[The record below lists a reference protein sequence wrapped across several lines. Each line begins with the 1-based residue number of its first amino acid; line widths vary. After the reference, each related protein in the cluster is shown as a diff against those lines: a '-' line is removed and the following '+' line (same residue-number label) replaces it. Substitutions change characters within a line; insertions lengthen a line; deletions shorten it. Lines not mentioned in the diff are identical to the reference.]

1 MRAESMVAK
10 VVKVMF
16 VDDDEHFLY
25 LVRRVAN
32 RTNLVSDIV
41 EAINGQ
47 DAIDQIEKMLDEDGD
62 AQLPEILFTDLNMPV
77 MDGFAFIDTLIERQ
91 STEPRLQAIKKVVV
105 LTSSSDPKDQARFEQ
120 QSLVTEY
127 LVKQA
132 ASEMRKELERI
143 LIEHTV

>member
-1 MRAESMVAK
+1 MVAK